1 MEWFSFV
8 WESHWIPANVGM
20 TAVDNARY
28 NDYLYNMVNGLPEAI
43 YELMGADEAKR
54 AESSKTPQL
63 LAFDL
68 LLRTAGELDQQLAQ
82 VLKPAGMTPA
92 QFNVLR
98 VLRNAGGA
106 GLACGEVSE
115 RLVRHDPDVT
125 RLLDRLEA
133 RGLVARSRDT
143 TDRRVVIARITEEG
157 LGILEA
163 LSASVTTLH
172 ERQFG
177 PLSRAEFRTFVGLL
191 EKIWN
196 GGPEQAE
203 S

>member
-1 MEWFSFV
+1 MSR
-8 WESHWIPANVGM
+8 SRADSG
-20 TAVDNARY
+20 VDIARY
-28 NDYLYNMVNGLPEAI
+28 NDYLYNMLKTLPEAI
-43 YELMGADEAKR
+43 YELIETTPAEKTGAAT
-54 AESSKTPQL
+54 TPQL

-68 LLRTAGELDQQLAQ
+68 LLRTAGELDQELAQ

-106 GLACGEVSE
+106 GLACGELSE

-125 RLLDRLEA
+125 RLLDRLES
-133 RGLVARSRDT
+133 RGLVARARDT
-143 TDRRVVIARITEEG
+143 ADRRVVVARITEEG
-157 LGILEA
+157 LAVLHA
-163 LSASVTTLH
+163 LGASVTALH

-177 PLSRAEFRTFVGLL
+177 PLSPDEFRTFVALL
-191 EKIWN
+191 EKLW
-196 GGPEQAE
+196 GGAPEQGE

>member
-1 MEWFSFV
+1 MLR
-8 WESHWIPANVGM
+8 
-20 TAVDNARY
+20 T
-28 NDYLYNMVNGLPEAI
+28 LPEAI
-43 YELMGADEAKR
+43 YELMEGDPAKQTGA
-54 AESSKTPQL
+54 STTPQL

-68 LLRTAGELDQQLAQ
+68 LLRTAGELDQELAQ

-106 GLACGEVSE
+106 GLACGELSE

-133 RGLVARSRDT
+133 RGLVARARDT
-143 TDRRVVIARITEEG
+143 ADRRVVVARITEEG
-157 LGILEA
+157 LAVLQTLG
-163 LSASVTTLH
+163 ASVAALH

-177 PLSRAEFRTFVGLL
+177 PLSHDEFRTFVALL
-191 EKIWN
+191 EKLWN
-196 GGPEQAE
+196 GAPEQAG